1 MDLYSEDTLDEYL
14 EHYGTPRHSGRY
26 PWGSGK
32 DPYQHTYHFV
42 SQYQDYKNQGL
53 TEKEIASAMGI
64 VNHRG
69 EGDVSKLRA
78 RYSRAR
84 EGMRKDMVAQVV
96 KLKEKGYS
104 NTAIGRELGI
114 NESSVRSYLNPIS
127 KSRMEQMEMTETV
140 LKNAIKD
147 KNIIDVGPGTE
158 LEVGVTRTKLDT
170 AISDMEDQ
178 GYSKMVIRIP
188 QAGNPGK
195 ETAVTVLAKPGTTY
209 KEAYDAVNTN
219 KLGYIQSH
227 IEESPVTGKLTAYG
241 IEKPRSI
248 SSDRVRI
255 KYAEEGGTD
264 MDGVILI
271 RRGQEDL
278 DLGTSRYAQVRI
290 AVDDTH
296 YLKGMAMYSDDLP
309 KGVDVVFN
317 TNKSKG
323 TPMLGSKDNTVLKP
337 MKDDPDNPFGSSI
350 VQHHYVDK
358 NGKEQLSALN
368 IVGSRETDEHKE
380 GEWGT
385 WSKTI
390 SAQFVS
396 KQDPKVAK
404 RQLDKMYTSKLD
416 EYNDIMKVTNP
427 VIRKKKLADFA
438 EACDSNAAHLEA
450 AGFSRQATHVI
461 LPFPNMKKNEI
472 YAPKY
477 KNGEEVALVRF
488 PHAGTFEIPT
498 LIVNNT
504 DSNPAKKAI
513 YNAKDA
519 VGIHPDVAK
528 ILSGADFDG
537 DTVVVIPTAGQN
549 LKTRKTMEKNNKLP
563 ESLKNIQD
571 FPDQINTLYAL
582 PESAPKMKKAT
593 KGNEMGKVSNL
604 ITDMT
609 IMGAKPDEIAR
620 AVKHS
625 MVVIDA
631 EKHHLDYKKSAQDQG
646 ITELKKKYQVKEN
659 DKYGGAA
666 TLISRAKADARVN
679 QRKDYTLSK
688 NTIDEDG
695 NKIYKE
701 TGRHY
706 TQIYAPVIDEKTG
719 QVVTKTSK
727 NGTVKEVY
735 AWRAKRKG
743 DVITPET
750 KTKEIWNQSKT
761 TQMDLTKNAE
771 TLMSG
776 PNHEGTPIERVYAAH
791 ANRMKS
797 LANTARKE
805 SVATKGTTYDPS
817 AAKTYA
823 SEVSSLMTKL
833 MSAKKAAPLER
844 KAQIIANSVIKQKI
858 ADNPDMTSEEKK
870 KIKGQALNAA
880 RYQVN
885 NGKARYR
892 IDITDKEWE
901 AIQAGA
907 LRNTKVSEII
917 NNANKD
923 RLNELS
929 MPKTNTMM
937 TTSKISRMNA
947 MYANGYSLAD
957 IASALG
963 VSASTVS
970 KYLNQ

>member
-1 MDLYSEDTLDEYL
+1 MDLYSDETLDEYL

-53 TEKEIASAMGI
+53 SEKEIAAAMGI
-64 VNHRG
+64 TNHAG
-69 EGDVSKLRA
+69 QGDVSKLRA

-104 NTAIGRELGI
+104 NMAIGRELGI

-127 KSRMEQMEMTETV
+127 KSRMEQMEMTESV
-140 LKNAIKD
+140 LKEAINNK
-147 KNIIDVGPGTE
+147 KIIDVGPGTE
-158 LEVGVTRTKLDT
+158 LEVGVTRTKMDT

-178 GYSKMVIRIP
+178 GYAKMVVRIP

-195 ETAVTVLAKPGTTY
+195 ETAITVLAEPGTTY
-209 KEAYDAVNTN
+209 KEAYDAVNAN

-227 IEESPVTGKLTAYG
+227 IEESPVTGKLTKYG
-241 IEKPRSI
+241 IEKPQSI

-255 KYAEEGGTD
+255 KYAEDGGID

-317 TNKSKG
+317 TNKTKG
-323 TPMLGSKDNTVLKP
+323 TPMLGDKDNTVLKP
-337 MKDDPDNPFGSSI
+337 MKDDPDNPFGSSV
-350 VQHHYVDK
+350 VQHHYLDK
-358 NGKEQLSALN
+358 NGKEKLSALN
-368 IVGSRETDEHKE
+368 IVGSLESDEHKE

-390 SAQFVS
+390 SSQFVS
-396 KQDPKVAK
+396 KQDAKVAK
-404 RQLDKMYTSKLD
+404 RQLDKMYTSKMD
-416 EYNDIMKVTNP
+416 EYNDIMKITNP
-427 VIRKKKLADFA
+427 VVRKKKLTDFA

-450 AGFSRQATHVI
+450 AGFPRQATHVI

-504 DSNPAKKAI
+504 NSNPAKKAI

-537 DTVVVIPTAGQN
+537 DTVVVIPTSGQN
-549 LKTRKTMEKNNKLP
+549 LKTRKTMEKAGKLP
-563 ESLKNIQD
+563 DVLKNIQD

-593 KGNEMGKVSNL
+593 KGNEMGRVSNL

-609 IMGAKPDEIAR
+609 IAGAEPREIAR

-631 EKHHLDYKKSAQDQG
+631 EKHHLDYKQSAIDQN
-646 ITELKKKYQVKEN
+646 INELKKKYQRKSE
-659 DKYGGAA
+659 DKYGGAS
-666 TLISRAKADARVN
+666 TLISRAKATARVN
-679 QRKDYTLSK
+679 QRKDYTLSSK
-688 NTIDEDG
+688 TIDEEG

-706 TQIYAPVIDEKTG
+706 TQIYAPKIDEKTG
-719 QVVTKTSK
+719 QPVTKTLK
-727 NGTVKEVY
+727 NGTVKIDYE
-735 AWRAKRKG
+735 WRAKRKG
-743 DVITPET
+743 DVITADT
-750 KTKEIWNQSKT
+750 KTREVWNQTKT
-761 TQMDLTKNAE
+761 TQMDTVRNAE
-771 TLMSG
+771 ELMSG
-776 PNHEGTPIERVYAAH
+776 PNHEGTTIEKVYAAH
-791 ANRMKS
+791 ANRMKG

-805 SVATKGTTYDPS
+805 AVATKGTTYSAS

-823 SEVSSLMTKL
+823 KEVDSLTTKL
-833 MSAKKAAPLER
+833 LSAKKAAPLER
-844 KAQIIANSVIKQKI
+844 KAQVIANSVFKQKL

-885 NGKARYR
+885 GGKARYR

-901 AIQAGA
+901 AIQSGA
-907 LRNTKVSEII
+907 LTNKKVEDII
-917 NNANKD
+917 NNSNKD
-923 RLNELS
+923 RLNELAL
-929 MPKTNTMM
+929 PK
-937 TTSKISRMNA
+937 SKNGISASNISRMNS
-947 MYANGYSLAD
+947 MYANGYSLAE
-957 IASALG
+957 IAQALG